1 MTFLCQNWLFSNRK
15 FCSFILRL
23 LKTFWYGR
31 FSLPFL
37 FKVAIS
43 VVRFS
48 NLWFSDSFASKYCH
62 WNGRKVCWLQ
72 TEIFWRKKILLL
84 QSCKIFCTYIPT
96 FFFGFS
102 DFFCVEILLLERK
115 KRVLIP
121 NWKFWRKKSLNPRL
135 LNLPLLPDIATSKW
149 NGREKRPY
157 QIDILKKL
165 LYPKLTKLCS
175 DCTLVLFKPCFPC
188 CSAAVS
194 IRTKNKNIKFIGA
207 TFFCD

>member
-62 WNGRKVCWLQ
+62 WNGRKVCWFQ

-96 FFFGFS
+96 FFLALATF
-102 DFFCVEILLLERK
+102 LRK
-115 KRVLIP
+115 NIVVGTEEKSVDSKPKI
-121 NWKFWRKKSLNPRL
+121 FDIKKSLNPRL

-175 DCTLVLFKPCFPC
+175 DCTLVLFKPCYPC
-188 CSAAVS
+188 CSAAVFM
-194 IRTKNKNIKFIGA
+194 RKRKQKH
-207 TFFCD
+207 